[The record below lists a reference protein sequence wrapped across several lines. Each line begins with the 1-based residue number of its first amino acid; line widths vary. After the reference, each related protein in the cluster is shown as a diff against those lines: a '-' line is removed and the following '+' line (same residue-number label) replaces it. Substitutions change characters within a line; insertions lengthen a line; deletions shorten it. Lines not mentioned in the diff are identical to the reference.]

1 MAYISKEDVKAI
13 RDELKATFPKFKFGV
28 RKATGSMSVTVT
40 VKQGPT
46 DFSALLR
53 EYRNDYVQINPYH
66 TNRYCEHS
74 EFFEKIVEIIKTAPI
89 KGEGYHKGTGHYD
102 RSDAQVDY
110 FDTAYYMSINVGDWD
125 KPYACSK

>member
-28 RKATGSMSVTVT
+28 RKSTGSMSVIVN
-40 VKQGPT
+40 VKQGPAE
-46 DFSALLR
+46 FSDILR
-53 EYRNDYVQINPYH
+53 NQYGDYAQINPYH
-66 TNRYCEHS
+66 TGQYGKHS
-74 EFFEKIVEIIKTAPI
+74 KFFEKIIEIIKTAPMR
-89 KGEGYHKGTGHYD
+89 GEGYNKKGWYD
-102 RSDAQVDY
+102 RSDAMTDY